1 MSAVNLGKNITVFPQ
16 TSPQVLQ
23 HIARMDASYS
33 ATFSQEEI
41 QQHALLASKIDNET
55 VAIVDAI
62 AFGRCALACD
72 SGWI

>member
-1 MSAVNLGKNITVFPQ
+1 L
-16 TSPQVLQ
+16 LQ

-41 QQHALLASKIDNET
+41 QQHALLAGKIDNQT
-55 VAIVDAI
+55 IAIVDACGV
-62 AFGRCALACD
+62 GRWALARN